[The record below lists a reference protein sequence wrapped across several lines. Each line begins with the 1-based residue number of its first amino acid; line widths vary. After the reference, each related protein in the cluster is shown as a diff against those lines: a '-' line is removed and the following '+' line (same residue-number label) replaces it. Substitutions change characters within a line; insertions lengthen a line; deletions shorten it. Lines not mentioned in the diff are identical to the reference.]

1 MGKGRAL
8 RSRTEAVREKTGRQG
23 QAAGAPGVAP
33 LLGPQVLAILLAQA
47 QAPPPGQGQ
56 GSPSLSVWGR
66 ARTPGTY
73 LLGQTARKQAGP
85 GVEGKAEGW
94 GAPKNRSDR
103 NRGSGK
109 GCTGARA
116 TAREQ
121 AEGRGREEENQLHPH
136 GEEPKLP
143 LAHHAPGLASTFPR
157 GAPPRMVLENNIP

>member
-8 RSRTEAVREKTGRQG
+8 RSRTEAVREKTGRQE
-23 QAAGAPGVAP
+23 QAAGAPRVAP

-47 QAPPPGQGQ
+47 QAPPQGQGQ

-66 ARTPGTY
+66 ARTSGTY

-94 GAPKNRSDR
+94 DAPKNRSDR

-121 AEGRGREEENQLHPH
+121 AEGRGERGRKPVTSTW
-136 GEEPKLP
+136 GGAKASPCP
-143 LAHHAPGLASTFPR
+143 PCSWPGFNLSQGMFSL
-157 GAPPRMVLENNIP
+157 LEWS